1 VLDRLDVAFSRDQAE
16 KLYVQHVMLDH
27 ADQLREWVDGGA
39 YIFVCGD
46 KTRMAA
52 DVDRALVDILGAG
65 DSSAGEQRVADLKA
79 AGRYVKDVY

>member
-1 VLDRLDVAFSRDQAE
+1 MAFSRDQAE

-27 ADQLREWVDGGA
+27 ADELRAWVEDGA

-52 DVDRALVDILGAG
+52 DVDRALAGILGEG
-65 DSSAGEQRVADLKA
+65 DSSSGEQRVAALKA